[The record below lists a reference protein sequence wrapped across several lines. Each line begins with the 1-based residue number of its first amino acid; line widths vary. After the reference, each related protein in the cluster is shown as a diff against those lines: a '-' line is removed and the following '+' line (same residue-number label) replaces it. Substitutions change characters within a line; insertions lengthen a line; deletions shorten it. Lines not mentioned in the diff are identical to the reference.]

1 MIFFKSSVWIALVVA
16 SFSSC
21 SDFQKMTLQRYFIQK
36 MEQPEFMIV
45 DVPLISLGDYFNQL
59 EPEEKE
65 IVNTVKKFNMLVYK
79 GNTEEMLSEINTIS
93 DILESD
99 DYQSLMTL
107 RSDGLNIDVMVDSNE
122 DSYNE
127 GLVYFYDEEKFVVLI
142 RVLGKKMEL
151 DRLLPI
157 ASKLNSQALE
167 DAIDNQSNQNVV
179 NIFKGIIDYL
189 ESENDSYIEISNP
202 I

>member
-1 MIFFKSSVWIALVVA
+1 MIFSRSSVWIVLVVV
-16 SFSSC
+16 SFSGC
-21 SDFQKMTLQRYFIQK
+21 SDFRKMTLQRYFIQK

-45 DVPLISLGDYFNQL
+45 DIPLISLGDYFNQL

-65 IVNTVKKFNMLVYK
+65 IVDTVKKFNMLVYK
-79 GNTEEMLSEINTIS
+79 NDREEMLSEINTIS

-99 DYQSLMTL
+99 DYQSLMAL
-107 RSDGLNIDVMVDSNE
+107 RGDGLNIDVMVDSDE

-127 GLVYFYDEEKFVVLI
+127 GLVYLYDEEQFVVLI

-157 ASKLNSQALE
+157 VSKLNSKAVEHALGK
-167 DAIDNQSNQNVV
+167 QSNQNVV